1 MRIITLVLMLSTLMA
16 CAQSSA
22 AVDSEEPEPNEITR
36 YSARPTGYG
45 FDRYVDHTYK
55 IVCYK
60 AEAENH
66 DSVALRCFSLDNL
79 SQAD

>member
-22 AVDSEEPEPNEITR
+22 AVDSDEPEPNEITR
-36 YSARPTGYG
+36 YSFGTGVHTLE
-45 FDRYVDHTYK
+45 RYVDHTYK
-55 IVCYK
+55 IVCYRT
-60 AEAENH
+60 EDRE
-66 DSVALRCFSLDNL
+66 SVALRCFSLDNL

>member
-22 AVDSEEPEPNEITR
+22 AVDSDEPELNEIAH
-36 YSARPTGYG
+36 YSGGQAFDR

-60 AEAENH
+60 AENH
-66 DSVALRCFSLDNL
+66 NSVALRCFSLDNL

>member
-1 MRIITLVLMLSTLMA
+1 MRIITLVLMLSTLVA

-22 AVDSEEPEPNEITR
+22 AVDNDEPEPNEITR
-36 YSARPTGYG
+36 YSVRQAGYG

-60 AEAENH
+60 AENR
-66 DSVALRCFSLDNL
+66 DSVALRCFPLDTL
-79 SQAD
+79 VQTD